1 MTAPFTTR
9 RRVEFRETDM
19 AGIVHFSNY
28 FSWMEQAEHEAWRSL
43 GLGVHTTV
51 GGEAISWPRVSAE
64 CDYRRA
70 LRFEDLID
78 VELGLERIGTKSLT
92 WRSRFFHNG
101 TLVAE
106 GRMTAACCHVAHGQ
120 PPVAVEIPAAIRKA
134 VESLKWPSL
143 ENSRT

>member
-1 MTAPFTTR
+1 VTAPFTTR

-43 GLGVHTTV
+43 GLGVNTV
-51 GGEAISWPRVSAE
+51 VDGEPVSWPRVSAT

-70 LRFEDLID
+70 IRFEEVID
-78 VELGLERIGTKSLT
+78 VEFGLERIGTSSLT
-92 WRSRFFHNG
+92 WRTRFLHNG

-106 GRMTAACCHVAHGQ
+106 GRMTAACCRVEHGQ
-120 PPVAVEIPAAIRKA
+120 PPVAIEIPATIRRA
-134 VESLKWPSL
+134 VAALLWL
-143 ENSRT
+143 NQTAG